1 MLNEN
6 RGNAT
11 SESLAIAV
19 IRLCGIESAQNSR
32 ELG

>member
-11 SESLAIAV
+11 TDSLAIAV
-19 IRLCGIESAQNSR
+19 NRLRGIESAQNSR